1 MKPRANPGNR
11 TRQPKGCAD
20 RIAKPARLSRTSQNH
35 LMMIILNKTGA
46 TTVAQ
51 HDCEPLAV
59 HAQSET
65 AACKRHVLC
74 ANFSKTRALFLLLSH
89 RPQQK
94 GRAGG
99 SPTGGGVCCVVRHWY
114 VCAIVFWRVV
124 WYLRGRDRINVV
136 PGYRAWPSYPSCL
149 SRLAVMSWPWL
160 WRPWPWPSCLCCLWT
175 CRRRVVATR
184 RRMLVFAMVL
194 AWSVLTQFALH
205 T

>member
-1 MKPRANPGNR
+1 MIVNRLQSMRRARRRLASVTFCAR
-11 TRQPKGCAD
+11 TFQ
-20 RIAKPARLSRTSQNH
+20 KPARYFCYCPTGPSGRAGRGLPTGGVGAELDRGMSRTSPWS
-35 LMMIILNKTGA
+35 L
-46 TTVAQ
+46 V
-51 HDCEPLAV
+51 
-59 HAQSET
+59 
-65 AACKRHVLC
+65 
-74 ANFSKTRALFLLLSH
+74 
-89 RPQQK
+89 
-94 GRAGG
+94 
-99 SPTGGGVCCVVRHWY
+99 
-114 VCAIVFWRVV
+114 IVFWRVV

>member
-1 MKPRANPGNR
+1 MIVNRLQSMRRAR
-11 TRQPKGCAD
+11 RRLASVTFYAQTFQ
-20 RIAKPARLSRTSQNH
+20 KPARYFCYCPTGPSGRAGRGLPTGGVGAELDRGMSRTSPWS
-35 LMMIILNKTGA
+35 L
-46 TTVAQ
+46 V
-51 HDCEPLAV
+51 
-59 HAQSET
+59 
-65 AACKRHVLC
+65 
-74 ANFSKTRALFLLLSH
+74 
-89 RPQQK
+89 
-94 GRAGG
+94 
-99 SPTGGGVCCVVRHWY
+99 
-114 VCAIVFWRVV
+114 IVFWRVV

>member
-1 MKPRANPGNR
+1 MHNMIVNRLQSMRRAR
-11 TRQPKGCAD
+11 RRLASVTFYAQTFQ
-20 RIAKPARLSRTSQNH
+20 KPARYFCYCPTGPSGRAGRGLPTGGVGAELDRGMSRTSPWS
-35 LMMIILNKTGA
+35 L
-46 TTVAQ
+46 V
-51 HDCEPLAV
+51 
-59 HAQSET
+59 
-65 AACKRHVLC
+65 
-74 ANFSKTRALFLLLSH
+74 
-89 RPQQK
+89 
-94 GRAGG
+94 
-99 SPTGGGVCCVVRHWY
+99 
-114 VCAIVFWRVV
+114 IVFWRVV